1 MSTTESR
8 HGGDLLNPLSS
19 NIHIQFLQ
27 TDLYT
32 FPYRMSKENLIKKI
46 KAFPF
51 GDDFSYSHNLISLQC
66 MNIIRRKLILVT
78 IGT

>member
-1 MSTTESR
+1 MSTIESC
-8 HGGDLLNPLSS
+8 HGGGLLNPLSP
-19 NIHIQFLQ
+19 NIHIQILQ

-51 GDDFSYSHNLISLQC
+51 GDDFIYSHNLISLQRTD
-66 MNIIRRKLILVT
+66 IVRRKLILVT